1 MHDKEKGSIDQG
13 LEEQITKPVPEVE
26 VEQDPSQK
34 EMTPGYQEYR
44 DKLAQEIRAVP
55 KDKKRS
61 VLESA
66 KNLRKYWEAS
76 LFKIEERR
84 AQYEESFEEPIP
96 TIDLLPEYLSGN
108 RSQGEK
114 LTFDIEDR
122 DVYNISPPTKIE
134 GRDIII
140 GRLEKRSE
148 WAKSQVAFFTERAG
162 VWERDPDLPLYDLED
177 SFVTQISDEIV
188 FGGVRVWQAPD
199 MPENWV
205 DWQTVFYRGKDL
217 KSLKEFAHSPV
228 GMKDIR
234 IAEFEDG
241 SIGVFTRP
249 WGGAA
254 GRGKIGFVRLNSLD
268 ELTPEN
274 LVRARILKE
283 KFVPHE
289 WGGVNEIH
297 VLPDGKVGIIGHIS
311 AFDKANN
318 KHYYA
323 ISFTYDPATH
333 RSSKIKIIA
342 IREDF
347 PEGHA
352 KVVNEENPLELV
364 DIVFPGG
371 IVKNEDGSVILYC
384 GLSDTEAGKI
394 TIPDPFEKKSA

>member
-1 MHDKEKGSIDQG
+1 MHNPEEVSIDPG
-13 LEEQITKPVPEVE
+13 SEEQTAEAGQNQGVIIPE
-26 VEQDPSQK
+26 
-34 EMTPGYQEYR
+34 YQEYR
-44 DKLAQEIRAVP
+44 DKLAQEIMAVP
-55 KDKKRS
+55 KGARRS
-61 VLESA
+61 VLANA

-84 AQYEESFEEPIP
+84 TRYEESYEEPIP
-96 TIDLLPEYLSGN
+96 TIDLLSEYLPAN

-114 LTFDIEDR
+114 LTFNIEDR
-122 DVYNISPPTKIE
+122 DVYNISPPIKIE
-134 GRDIII
+134 DKEIII

-148 WAKSQVAFFTERAG
+148 WAKSQVAFFTEEAG
-162 VWERDPDLPLYDLED
+162 DWERDPDLPLYDLED
-177 SFVTQISDEIV
+177 SFVTQIGDEIV
-188 FGGVRVWQAPD
+188 FGGVRVWQAQD
-199 MPENWV
+199 MPEGWV

-228 GMKDIR
+228 GMKDVR
-234 IAEFEDG
+234 ITELEDG

-249 WGGAA
+249 LGGVA
-254 GRGKIGFVRLNSLD
+254 GRGKIGYVRLNSLD

-274 LVRARILKE
+274 LIRARILKD

-297 VLPDGKVGIIGHIS
+297 ALPDGKVGVIGHIS
-311 AFDKANN
+311 AFDEANN

-323 ISFTYDPATH
+323 MSFTYDPETH

-347 PEGHA
+347 PEGQA
-352 KVVNEENPLELV
+352 KVANEENPLELV

-371 IVKNEDGSVILYC
+371 IVKNEDGSVTLYC

-394 TIPDPFEKKSA
+394 TIPDPFEEKSAKLV